1 MSQSERAG
9 WPANLLES
17 EDTDTPR
24 GKDAWTGV
32 RHPGLAVA
40 LSAGFR
46 IQGVC
51 GHTSL
56 GELSSGE
63 SWSGLAPKY
72 VQFQQNLSGCP
83 SMV

>member
-1 MSQSERAG
+1 MSQSERAS

-40 LSAGFR
+40 LSAGCCYGTR
-46 IQGVC
+46 QGARWPGPGRAWFC
-51 GHTSL
+51 NGQS
-56 GELSSGE
+56 E
-63 SWSGLAPKY
+63 A
-72 VQFQQNLSGCP
+72 
-83 SMV
+83 